1 MKIKDNKTKQSE
13 RLKEISSEKGV
24 NYEDLNQLLESVK
37 TKKIHS
43 KKNYHQQTIIDT
55 INNTVK

>member
-1 MKIKDNKTKQSE
+1 MKIKDNKTKQTE
-13 RLKEISSEKGV
+13 RLKEISLEKDV
-24 NYEDLNQLLESVK
+24 NYDDLNQLLESVK

-55 INNTVK
+55 INNAVK